1 MLAPLRGAPLIK
13 VDSST
18 DLLSTG
24 TRSLPPSRRAS
35 ISSDPGAA
43 STLALK
49 AQLEQMEVLACSLA
63 EELQKAD
70 QELRETKRLLASA
83 ELKAQ

>member
-1 MLAPLRGAPLIK
+1 MLAPLRGAPK
-13 VDSST
+13 VDSSS
-18 DLLSTG
+18 DLTLSG
-24 TRSLPPSRRAS
+24 TRSLPGSRRSS
-35 ISSDPGAA
+35 ISSDPGGA

-70 QELRETKRLLASA
+70 QELRATKRLLASA